1 MTAAWP
7 QVSFNDA
14 PLQIID
20 GDRGKNYPKQDE
32 FENSGYC
39 LFLNT
44 GNVSKSGFKFGDCQ
58 FVTEQKDNLL
68 RKGKLTREDVIMTT
82 RGTIG
87 NVGYFNRHVP
97 FEHIRINSGMVVF
110 RADREKLL
118 PSFLYQYLRS
128 DQFNKQVNSLR
139 SGAAQPQLPIRDI
152 KVIELPLPPL
162 RTQKAISETVSK
174 YDDLIENNKRRIEL
188 LEESARQ
195 LYKEWFVRFRFPG
208 HEHVKII
215 DGVPEGW
222 KLGSVGD
229 IAKIFSGFAFKSKDW
244 LEEGN
249 PVIKIKNITSN
260 NTVDVSDCQCVDDN
274 VAEKAARFRLAAGD
288 MLIAMTGA
296 TVGKVGLMPSSE
308 QSFYLN
314 QRVGKFESKLG
325 RDVTPLLLSFFNSE
339 KAQSSI
345 LNLAGGAAQP
355 NISAK
360 QIESIELPIPTEAI
374 LNFFLDE
381 TDSQF
386 SLRLNLI
393 DQNFRLTQARDL
405 LLPKLMNGEVTV

>member
-1 MTAAWP
+1 MSLNEVEFQELVDFYDHVRIPLSGMEREKRQGRYRYYGAQSVIDHVDDFLFDGEYVLIAEDGANLVTRNEPIA
-7 QVSFNDA
+7 QVVSGQFWVNNHA
-14 PLQIID
+14 HIVQAKEGVSTNNFI
-20 GDRGKNYPKQDE
+20 NYLI
-32 FENSGYC
+32 NTNNISGY
-39 LFLNT
+39 
-44 GNVSKSGFKFGDCQ
+44 
-58 FVTEQKDNLL
+58 VT
-68 RKGKLTREDVIMTT
+68 
-82 RGTIG
+82 
-87 NVGYFNRHVP
+87 
-97 FEHIRINSGMVVF
+97 
-110 RADREKLL
+110 
-118 PSFLYQYLRS
+118 
-128 DQFNKQVNSLR
+128 
-139 SGAAQPQLPIRDI
+139 GAAQPKLSQKNLRVI
-152 KVIELPLPPL
+152 KFEVPSYEDQIAIDEL
-162 RTQKAISETVSK
+162 ISK

-222 KLGSVGD
+222 TAGCVGD
-229 IAKIFSGFAFKSKDW
+229 TAKLFSGYAFKSKDW

-274 VAEKAARFRLAAGD
+274 VAEKAAKFKLSAGD

-296 TVGKVGLMPSSE
+296 TVGKVGLMPISE
-308 QSFYLN
+308 RTFYLN
-314 QRVGKFESKLG
+314 QRVGKFESKIG

-360 QIESIELPIPTEAI
+360 QIESIELPIPPETL
-374 LNFFLDE
+374 LNTFLDE
-381 TDSQF
+381 TENLF
-386 SLRLNLI
+386 TLRLNLV
-393 DQNFRLTQARDL
+393 DQIFRLTQARDL
-405 LLPKLMNGEVTV
+405 LLPKLMNGEIAV